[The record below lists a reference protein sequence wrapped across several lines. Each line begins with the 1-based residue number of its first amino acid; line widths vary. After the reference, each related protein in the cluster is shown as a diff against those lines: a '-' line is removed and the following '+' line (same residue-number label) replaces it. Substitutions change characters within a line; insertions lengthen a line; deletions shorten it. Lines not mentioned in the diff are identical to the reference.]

1 MMKNI
6 SKSLSQFLIAAATL
20 SLIAS
25 CKKAGVENRGLTE
38 SNLDAS
44 FTLTPVAGK
53 TNTYLAQVKD
63 SSYILSKWD
72 LGTGTAVVGNASQEV
87 FLPDA
92 GDYTITHYAVGKGG
106 ATFTASQK
114 ITIATS
120 DPARGNLVKGGK
132 FETAAD
138 EAFWTRL
145 TISAPAV
152 VWTRANG
159 KMTATGGSF
168 GHSAIY
174 QAIQVEANKDYR
186 FAMTVSGSGAT
197 DTWFEV
203 YFGTAVPVQNS
214 DYSSGGIAI
223 ALNTWTGCGNTSF
236 NGNIAT
242 IGCAGALVGKGGKIR
257 FAQSG
262 TVYLLIKTGGANL
275 GTTGISI
282 DNVELRGI

>member
-1 MMKNI
+1 MKHT
-6 SKSLSQFLIAAATL
+6 SKFLIIVLALSVVAA
-20 SLIAS
+20 
-25 CKKAGVENRGLTE
+25 CKKESVTDRGLTE

-53 TNTYLAQVKD
+53 TNTFLARVND
-63 SSYILSKWD
+63 SSYIMSKWD
-72 LGTGTAVVGNASQEV
+72 LGNGSVVIGKATQEV

-92 GDYTITHYAVGKGG
+92 GEYTITHYAVGRGG
-106 ATFTASQK
+106 ATFSASQK
-114 ITIATS
+114 VTIATS

-132 FETAAD
+132 FETADD
-138 EAFWTRL
+138 EAKWSR
-145 TISAPAV
+145 ISISDPAIT
-152 VWTRANG
+152 WTRANG
-159 KMTATGGSF
+159 KMTATGGSW

-186 FAMTVSGSGAT
+186 FGMTVSGSGAS

-203 YFGTAVPVQNS
+203 YFGTAAPVNGS
-214 DYSSGGIAI
+214 DYSSGGIKI
-223 ALNTWTGCGNTSF
+223 ALNTWAGCGNSTF

-242 IGCAGALVGKGGKIR
+242 IGCAGDLVGKNGVIR
-257 FAQSG
+257 FAQAG

-275 GTTGISI
+275 GTSGISI

>member
-1 MMKNI
+1 MKHI
-6 SKSLSQFLIAAATL
+6 SKSIAQFLIAVAM
-20 SLIAS
+20 IGVVAS
-25 CKKAGVENRGLTE
+25 CKKEKVTDRGFTEN
-38 SNLDAS
+38 NLDAS

-53 TNTYLAQVKD
+53 TNTFIAQVKD
-63 SSYILSKWD
+63 SSYIMSKWD
-72 LGTGTAVVGNASQEV
+72 LGNGSIVVGKATQEV

-92 GDYTITHYAVGKGG
+92 GEYTITHYAVGKGG
-106 ATFTASQK
+106 ATFTSSQK
-114 ITIATS
+114 VTIATS

-138 EAFWTRL
+138 EAFWTKI
-145 TISAPAV
+145 TISDPAV
-152 VWTRANG
+152 TWTRANG
-159 KMTATGGSF
+159 KMTAAGGNW

-186 FAMTVSGSGAT
+186 FAMQVSGSGAT

-203 YFGTAVPVQNS
+203 YFGTATPANGS
-214 DYSSGGIAI
+214 DYTSGGIKI
-223 ALNTWTGCGNTSF
+223 ALNTWAGCGNTTF

-242 IGCAGALVGKGGKIR
+242 IGCDGALVGKNGLIR
-257 FAQSG
+257 FTTAG

-275 GTTGISI
+275 GTSGISI

>member
-1 MMKNI
+1 MKNI
-6 SKSLSQFLIAAATL
+6 SKTLSQFLIVAAML
-20 SLIAS
+20 SVVSS
-25 CKKAGVENRGLTE
+25 CKKEEVTDRGLTE

-53 TNTYLAQVKD
+53 TNTFMAQVKD

-72 LGTGTAVVGNASQEV
+72 LGNGSVAIGKATQEV

-92 GDYTITHYAVGKGG
+92 GEYTIVHYAVGKGG

-120 DPARGNLVKGGK
+120 DPARGNLIKGGK

-138 EAFWTRL
+138 EANWGKISISDPAITWTR
-145 TISAPAV
+145 SG
-152 VWTRANG
+152 G
-159 KMTATGGSF
+159 KFVAAGGSW
-168 GHSAIY
+168 GHSAVY

-186 FAMTVSGSGAT
+186 FAMQVSGSGAT

-203 YFGTAVPVQNS
+203 YFGTATPVQGA
-214 DYSSGGIAI
+214 DYTSGGIAI
-223 ALNTWTGCGNTSF
+223 ALNTWAGCGNSTFS
-236 NGNIAT
+236 GNIAT
-242 IGCAGALVGKGGKIR
+242 VGCAGALVGQNGKIR
-257 FAQSG
+257 FTTAG

-275 GTTGISI
+275 GTSGISI